1 MHQHVSGLF
10 MSEEGADVTIRAQ
23 AFTAC
28 FVSFTGACLPP
39 GMPSPHGST
48 RASSIDDGV
57 EARVFSLLLA
67 VIYILIYS
75 DSVPEIDG
83 DGDGSWRRMDTI
95 CRG

>member
-1 MHQHVSGLF
+1 
-10 MSEEGADVTIRAQ
+10 
-23 AFTAC
+23 
-28 FVSFTGACLPP
+28 
-39 GMPSPHGST
+39 
-48 RASSIDDGV
+48 
-57 EARVFSLLLA
+57 VFSLLLA